1 MPFKVRSLTLFIFLI
16 HCFTGF
22 TQNIDDIDYGT
33 SSSLEIISWN
43 IENFPKN
50 EATTVA
56 KVGDIIEALNADIIA
71 IQEVD
76 DRNSFNEM
84 VANMESYE
92 GYLESEWFAGLAFIY
107 NKNTIEINSIYEI
120 YTTSQYWSPFPRS
133 PMVMDFNFKNQ
144 RYIVINNHLKCC
156 GDGFFD
162 MNNSDDE
169 ETRRYNA
176 SILLKE
182 YVDANFADAQVIIL
196 GDLNDELTD
205 DSQDNVFRT
214 IIEDSN
220 NYLFTDINIANGDS
234 SNWSFPNWPSH
245 LDHILITN
253 ELFEKFENENSNI
266 ETIKLEEYLENG
278 WYEYDQ
284 DISDHRPVALKI
296 FADSN
301 LQTTDEMMAASFF
314 TNSPNP
320 IKTETN
326 FTFKS
331 KLDVD
336 RIEIYT
342 TKGQRISSL
351 HIDKNQSSIPF
362 YTSHLAN
369 GVYFANLISNNIA
382 IASKKIV
389 ILK

>member
-1 MPFKVRSLTLFIFLI
+1 MPYKVRSLTLFIFLI

-33 SSSLEIISWN
+33 SSTLEIISWN

-162 MNNSDDE
+162 VNNSDDE

-182 YVDANFADAQVIIL
+182 YVDDNFADAQVIIL

-220 NYLFTDINIANGDS
+220 NYLFTDIDIANGNS

-301 LQTTDEMMAASFF
+301 LQTTDEMMVASFF
-314 TNSPNP
+314 ANSPNP

-331 KLDVD
+331 KFNLD

-351 HIDKNQSSIPF
+351 NIDKNQSSIPF
-362 YTSHLAN
+362 NTSHLAN
-369 GVYFANLISNNIA
+369 GIYFANLISNNIA

>member
-1 MPFKVRSLTLFIFLI
+1 MPFKVRSLTLFTFVMY
-16 HCFTGF
+16 CFTGF
-22 TQNIDDIDYGT
+22 TQNIDGIDYGT
-33 SSSLEIISWN
+33 SSTLEILSWN

-162 MNNSDDE
+162 VNDSDDE

-182 YVDANFADAQVIIL
+182 YVDDNFSDAQVIIL

-220 NYLFTDINIANGDS
+220 NYLFTDIDIANGNS

-296 FADSN
+296 FVDSN
-301 LQTTDEMMAASFF
+301 LQTTDEMMVASFF

-331 KLDVD
+331 KFNLD

-351 HIDKNQSSIPF
+351 NIDKNQSSIPF

-382 IASKKIV
+382 IASKKIE

>member
-1 MPFKVRSLTLFIFLI
+1 MPYKVRSLTLFIFLI

-182 YVDANFADAQVIIL
+182 YVDDNFTDAQVIIL

-351 HIDKNQSSIPF
+351 HIDKNKSSIPF

>member
-1 MPFKVRSLTLFIFLI
+1 MHFKVKSLTLFIFLI
-16 HCFTGF
+16 HCFAGF

-33 SSSLEIISWN
+33 PSTLEILSWN

-56 KVGDIIEALNADIIA
+56 KVGDIIEALIADIIA

-162 MNNSDDE
+162 VNDSDDE

-182 YVDANFADAQVIIL
+182 YVDDNFSDAQVIIL

-220 NYLFTDINIANGDS
+220 NYLFTDIDIANGNS

-301 LQTTDEMMAASFF
+301 LQTTDEMMVASFF

-331 KLDVD
+331 KFNLD

-351 HIDKNQSSIPF
+351 NIDKNQSSIPF

>member
-1 MPFKVRSLTLFIFLI
+1 MPFKVKSLTLFIFLI
-16 HCFTGF
+16 HCFAGF

-33 SSSLEIISWN
+33 SSTLEIISWN

-162 MNNSDDE
+162 ANDSDDE

-176 SILLKE
+176 SVLLKE
-182 YVDANFADAQVIIL
+182 YVDDNFADAQVIIL

-296 FADSN
+296 FTDSN
-301 LQTTDEMMAASFF
+301 LQTTDEMMAVSFF

-320 IKTETN
+320 IKTETS

>member
-1 MPFKVRSLTLFIFLI
+1 MHFKVKSLTLFIFLI
-16 HCFTGF
+16 HCFAGF

-33 SSSLEIISWN
+33 PSTLEILSWN

-162 MNNSDDE
+162 VNDSDDE

-182 YVDANFADAQVIIL
+182 YVDDNFSDAQVIIL

-220 NYLFTDINIANGDS
+220 NYLFTDIDIANGNS

-301 LQTTDEMMAASFF
+301 LQTTDEMMVASFF

-331 KLDVD
+331 KFNLD
-336 RIEIYT
+336 RIEVYT

-351 HIDKNQSSIPF
+351 NIDKNQSSIPF

-369 GVYFANLISNNIA
+369 GVYFANLISNNIE

>member
-33 SSSLEIISWN
+33 SSTLEIISWN

-50 EATTVA
+50 EAATVA

-144 RYIVINNHLKCC
+144 RYIVINNLLKCC

-162 MNNSDDE
+162 ANNSDDE

-182 YVDANFADAQVIIL
+182 YVDDNFADAQVIIL

-205 DSQDNVFRT
+205 DSQDNVFRA

-320 IKTETN
+320 IKTETS

-331 KLDVD
+331 KFNLD

-351 HIDKNQSSIPF
+351 NIDKNQSSIPF

>member
-1 MPFKVRSLTLFIFLI
+1 MPYKVRSLTLFIFLI

-33 SSSLEIISWN
+33 SSTLEIISWN

-56 KVGDIIEALNADIIA
+56 KVGGIIEALNADIIA

-84 VANMESYE
+84 LANLESYE

-162 MNNSDDE
+162 MNNPDDE

-182 YVDANFADAQVIIL
+182 YVDDNFADAQVIIL

-320 IKTETN
+320 IKIETN

-331 KLDVD
+331 KFDAD
-336 RIEIYT
+336 RIEVYT

-351 HIDKNQSSIPF
+351 NIDKNQSSIPF